1 MPRIVILLIAVL
13 CIAACDSGPTTAG
26 DPRFVA
32 SSSQRCLRAVPE
44 PTDNIPRAARDE
56 PEQDRFEAPELV
68 TAWSMTAQ
76 RMAVV
81 NLGQPRFDRRPDSRD
96 NTRMKCEHESDL
108 HLAVVWIAP

>member
-44 PTDNIPRAARDE
+44 PTGNIPRAARDE
-56 PEQDRFEAPELV
+56 PEQDCFEASEVV
-68 TAWSMTAQ
+68 TARPVTAQ
-76 RMAVV
+76 RMIVGHLWQTRFAQIAVTT
-81 NLGQPRFDRRPDSRD
+81 GG
-96 NTRMKCEHESDL
+96 
-108 HLAVVWIAP
+108 